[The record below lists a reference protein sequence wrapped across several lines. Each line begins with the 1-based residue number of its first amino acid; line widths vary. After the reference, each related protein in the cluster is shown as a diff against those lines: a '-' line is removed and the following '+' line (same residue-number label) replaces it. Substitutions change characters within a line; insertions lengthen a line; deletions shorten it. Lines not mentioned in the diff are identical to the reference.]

1 MQLISDSGRTDELIN
16 GKCFGKEAVE
26 ENSVRI
32 RNARVVDE
40 STLLCLSGELYRNAI
55 EFQNLK
61 NLNERISILKIIP
74 YIKNLDQIK
83 IIGMSQLT
91 TVKVYE
97 KDQIIVEE
105 ESNFDR
111 IYIIKNGRVKLTKN
125 NKNIKKLYDSEFFGD
140 ISLLVKKPSFYSYQV
155 ESPMAT
161 IYELTYKSI
170 FEVLGDSFAKT
181 IIYRLFLSAISKAEK
196 INEFLFED
204 VKELFNIFSL
214 KYYTM
219 DEVVYPTNYLKNKKI
234 CIVICGRLKKQGSGH
249 DEILVNTEDMY
260 GEKIIDAKT
269 NLDANI
275 ISDDITLTIE
285 ANWVDILKSFKSGDS
300 LGLGNL
306 YETVKKMKRIPLFST
321 LSEIKLF
328 QLAKRMTKE
337 VFDNREEIIREGSTG
352 DKFYIIKSGKVK
364 VYQKGKF
371 IREMETG
378 SCFGEIALL
387 TGSTR
392 TCTIIAAERS
402 HFFILNKDSFNEI
415 VDLELLKHLQ
425 KILSLQDINV
435 YLDNLYY
442 VKTLG
447 QGRYGKVFLVHNQKN
462 FYAIKMGLVKNIL
475 NKGNLVKYFINEK
488 NVMLMTDHPFII
500 KLVKTMKNKDFIFF
514 LLEYIDGI
522 TLKSHLERRSKSSL
536 RCVSEVAFY
545 GAILLSAINYLH
557 KKRILHRDIKPDNL
571 MIDRNG
577 YLKLI
582 DFGIAKQLKEADH
595 TNTCCG
601 TPHYLA
607 PEIIMGKGY
616 SFSADYWSI
625 GVVMYEIFYG
635 QVPFG
640 YGKKHVMDIY
650 QEILNK

>member
-1 MQLISDSGRTDELIN
+1 LTS
-16 GKCFGKEAVE
+16 GKCFGTEAVE
-26 ENSVRI
+26 ENSLRI
-32 RNARVVDE
+32 QNARILEE

-61 NLNERISILKIIP
+61 NLNERISILKMIP

-91 TVKVYE
+91 TLKTYE
-97 KDQIIVEE
+97 KDQIIIDEG
-105 ESNFDR
+105 SNFDR
-111 IYIIKNGRVKLTKN
+111 IYIIKEGRVKLTKN
-125 NKNIKKLYDSEFFGD
+125 MKKIKKLYDSEFFGD
-140 ISLLVKKPSFYSYQV
+140 VSLLVKKPAFYTYQV
-155 ESPMAT
+155 ESPTAI
-161 IYELTYKSI
+161 IYELTFKSI
-170 FEVLGDSFAKT
+170 FEVLGESFAKT
-181 IIYRLFLSAISKAEK
+181 IIYRLFLSAISKSEK
-196 INEFLFED
+196 INEYLFED

-219 DEVVYPTNYLKNKKI
+219 DEVVYPTNYQKNKKI
-234 CIVICGRLKKQGSGH
+234 CIVICGRLKKQGYDQ
-249 DEILVNTEDMY
+249 DEILVHTEEMY
-260 GEKIIDAKT
+260 GERIIDSKI

-275 ISDDITLTIE
+275 ISDDITLTME

-337 VFDNREEIIREGSTG
+337 VFQTREEIIREGSTG
-352 DKFYIIKSGKVK
+352 DKFYIIKTGKVK

-387 TGSTR
+387 IGSTR

-402 HFFILNKDSFNEI
+402 QCFVLNKDSFNEI

-435 YLDNLYY
+435 NLDNLFY

-462 FYAIKMGLVKNIL
+462 FYAIKMGSIKNIVS
-475 NKGNLVKYFINEK
+475 KGNLIKYFINEK

-500 KLVKTMKNKDFIFF
+500 KLVKTMKTKDFIFF
-514 LLEYIDGI
+514 LLEYIDGV
-522 TLKSHLERRSKSSL
+522 TLKSHIEKRSKSSF
-536 RCVSEVAFY
+536 RNVSEVAFY
-545 GAILLSAINYLH
+545 GSILLSAINYLH

-582 DFGIAKQLKEADH
+582 DFGIAKQLKDGDFTH
-595 TNTCCG
+595 TCCG